1 MASLL
6 IEPASPLGPLASG
19 PPLLSHQWNAP
30 ITSWASSDAL
40 VCRRLDA
47 LPCEPRAL
55 ADLVLSYQERDY
67 WVNMRAVDKRRHEWL
82 LGRCAAKEAVSLL
95 LEKPLGARLP
105 HAEIEIAPDPYG
117 RPRAEGAWSVVLG
130 TQPVIS
136 IAHSHGTAVAL
147 AALQPGQLVG
157 IDLESLSHRREDF
170 EAIAFSPD
178 ERHLLSAMP
187 LDSRQEWALRMWC
200 AKEALGKAL
209 GRGLSAGLLA
219 FHISSAE
226 ASTGIVHLEL
236 RAGAL
241 DHFPRLRGQS
251 LTVYT
256 ARESDFVFAAVIYQQ
271 GAAA

>member
-82 LGRCAAKEAVSLL
+82 LGRCAAKDAVSLL

-105 HAEIEIAPDPYG
+105 HAEIEIVPDPYG
-117 RPRAEGAWSVVLG
+117 RPRAEGAWSVTLG

-147 AALQPGQLVG
+147 AALHPGQLVG
-157 IDLESLSHRREDF
+157 IDLESLSHRREDY

-178 ERHLLSAMP
+178 ERNLLDAIP
-187 LDSRQEWALRMWC
+187 CDLRQEWALRMWC

-219 FHISSAE
+219 FHIAGAE
-226 ASTGIVHLEL
+226 ASTGLLHLDL
-236 RAGAL
+236 RSGAL
-241 DHFPRLRGQS
+241 AQFPRLRGRS

-271 GAAA
+271 GAAE

>member
-6 IEPASPLGPLASG
+6 IEPAYPLGPIASG
-19 PPLLSHQWNAP
+19 LPPLSHPWNMPNA
-30 ITSWASSDAL
+30 SWAPSDAL

-47 LPCEPRAL
+47 LPCEPGEL
-55 ADLVLSYQERDY
+55 ADLVLSHRERTY
-67 WVNMRAVDKRRHEWL
+67 WISMRAVDKRRHEWL
-82 LGRCAAKEAVSLL
+82 MGRCAAKEAVSLL
-95 LEKPLGARLP
+95 LEKALGARLP
-105 HAEIEIAPDPYG
+105 HAEIEIVPDPYG
-117 RPRAEGAWSVVLG
+117 RPRAEGLWSVTLG
-130 TQPVIS
+130 TQPVVS
-136 IAHSHGTAVAL
+136 IAHSHGAAVAL
-147 AALQPGQLVG
+147 ATLHPGHLVG

-178 ERHLLSAMP
+178 ERGLLAAMP
-187 LDSRQEWALRMWC
+187 RDSRQEWALRMWC

-226 ASTGIVHLEL
+226 ASTGMVHLEL

-241 DHFPRLRGQS
+241 DRFPRLRGQS
-251 LTVYT
+251 FTVYT

-271 GAAA
+271 GAAE